1 VAAYSQKQSKSK
13 AGSIDLGTL
22 IDWVNESEDAT
33 TDSRGTSEKCR
44 DYYDS
49 KQWTDSEVKALNRRK
64 QAATV
69 INRVK
74 PKVDGLLG
82 LEKTQRTTAKCFPR
96 TPKHDQAADAATE
109 AIRYVLQ
116 DNFFNELRSQAF
128 ENIAVEGTGGL
139 EVVVKE
145 KNDEFKI
152 CLYHIFWDRIIY
164 DPHSRRKDFSDA
176 RYLGQVVW
184 MDYDEAVDLYPEGKD
199 ILEDMLGS
207 TGNTYEDKPRWMD
220 TTRRRVKIVEL
231 YYHES
236 GDVKYAC
243 FTRGGYLKGPSVS
256 PYVNEEGETEW
267 PYEFASAFV
276 DREGGRYGAVMQ
288 YLDVQDEINKR
299 RSKALHLMS
308 VRQIRIGKGSVDDV
322 NKVRQELAKP
332 DGVIEVTPGMEK
344 DFELLKTGDMAQAQF
359 NLLAEAKQEIDA
371 VGYNAAVSGKDD
383 RGLSG
388 VALRQRQMSGQTELA
403 PIFDV
408 LKHLDHRVYRKV
420 WNRIKQ
426 YWKEEKW
433 IRVTDD
439 EQNLKWVGLNKPVT
453 KGEDILRQAQESGLP
468 PDQLAQLQMRLLQ
481 DPLMQEKVST
491 ENDLAKLD
499 VDLVIHEAPDA
510 VTTQIEDF
518 QVLGEMVKSG
528 FPMPPEAVIMASPL
542 SHKDRIL
549 KMMKEQPQLPP
560 EIQEQMKK
568 MQEEGQK
575 LAEENQKLKTDQSA
589 EFAKLEAEKQ
599 KMQEQLKLE
608 REKAAAEIQLAREK
622 AAAEIQLEREK
633 AAADIELER
642 AKASAGIEVEQEK
655 IRGNVEVQREK
666 VKGDKELREAEL
678 GVTMAI
684 EDSKNTKKKEESDKM
699 VKTFSQET
707 QKQMEM
713 MAKAIVKEVLGE
725 MKKPKM
731 KKVSYKGKN
740 FTVQEKDGEVTI
752 Q

>member
-1 VAAYSQKQSKSK
+1 LAEYGKSK
-13 AGSIDLGTL
+13 EFSIDLGTL
-22 IDWVNESEDAT
+22 VDWVNESEDAT
-33 TDSRGTSEKCR
+33 VASRASAEKCR

-49 KQWTDSEVKALNRRK
+49 KQWSDAEAKALKKRK
-64 QAATV
+64 QAAVV

-96 TPKHDQAADAATE
+96 TPKHEKAADAATE

-116 DNFFNELRSQAF
+116 DNFYNEKRSSVF
-128 ENIAVEGTGGL
+128 ENIGVEGTGGV
-139 EVVVKE
+139 EVIVKE
-145 KNDEFKI
+145 YGKEKDLKI
-152 CLYHIFWDRIIY
+152 CINHIFWDRIIY

-184 MDYDEAVDLYPEGKD
+184 MDYDEAVDLYPDAED

-231 YYHES
+231 YYHDG
-236 GDVKYAC
+236 GDVYYCC
-243 FTRGGYLKGPSVS
+243 FTRGGHLKGPKVS

-267 PYEFASAFV
+267 PYEFGSAFV
-276 DREGGRYGAVMQ
+276 SREGERYGPVLQ

-308 VRQIRIGKGSVDDV
+308 VRQVRVEKGSVDDI

-332 DGVIEVTPGMEK
+332 DGVIETTPGMEK
-344 DFELLKTGDMAQAQF
+344 GFEVLKTGDMAQAQF

-388 VALRQRQMSGQTELA
+388 VALKQRQMSGQTELA

-439 EQNLKWVGLNKPVT
+439 EQNLRWVGLNKPVT
-453 KGEDILRQAQESGLP
+453 KGEMLLQQAQGLP
-468 PDQLAQLQMRLLQ
+468 PEQLAQLQMRIEQ
-481 DPLMQEKVST
+481 DPMMKEVVET
-491 ENDLAKLD
+491 ENDLANLD
-499 VDLVIHEAPDA
+499 VDLVISDAPDA

-518 QVLGEMVKSG
+518 QVLGEMIKSG

-560 EIQEQMKK
+560 EVQEQMKK
-568 MQEEGQK
+568 MREEGQK
-575 LAEENQKLKTDQSA
+575 LAQENQKLKTDKSA
-589 EFAKLEAEKQ
+589 DMADVQA
-599 KMQEQLKLE
+599 KMQIAQEELKVQ
-608 REKAAAEIQLAREK
+608 REKAIQ
-622 AAAEIQLEREK
+622 EIQLEREK
-633 AAADIELER
+633 AQAAIQLER
-642 AKASAGIEVEQEK
+642 EKFEQEL
-655 IRGNVEVQREK
+655 RLEREK
-666 VKGDKELREAEL
+666 A
-678 GVTMAI
+678 
-684 EDSKNTKKKEESDKM
+684 
-699 VKTFSQET
+699 
-707 QKQMEM
+707 
-713 MAKAIVKEVLGE
+713 MAKIALEREIAAA
-725 MKKPKM
+725 
-731 KKVSYKGKN
+731 
-740 FTVQEKDGEVTI
+740 
-752 Q
+752 

>member
-1 VAAYSQKQSKSK
+1 MASYARKSK
-13 AGSIDLGTL
+13 TKKESGIDLGTL

-33 TDSRGTSEKCR
+33 TESRATSEKCR
-44 DYYDS
+44 DYVDS
-49 KQWTDSEVKALNRRK
+49 KQWTDAEAKALARRK

-69 INRVK
+69 INRIK

-96 TPKHDQAADAATE
+96 TPKHEQAANAATE
-109 AIRYVLQ
+109 AVRYVLQ
-116 DNFFNELRSQAF
+116 DNFYNQLRSAAF
-128 ENIAVEGTGGL
+128 ENICIEGTGGI

-145 KNDEFKI
+145 KKDELKI
-152 CLYHIFWDRIIY
+152 CMYHIFWDRIIY

-184 MDYDEAVDLYPEGKD
+184 MDYDEAVELYPEAKD
-199 ILEDMLGS
+199 FLEDMLGS

-231 YYHES
+231 YYKEG
-236 GDVKYAC
+236 GDVKYCC
-243 FTRGGYLKGPSVS
+243 FTRGGALKGPQVS
-256 PYVNEEGETEW
+256 PYVNEDGETEW

-276 DREGGRYGAVMQ
+276 GREGYRYGAVMQ

-308 VRQIRIGKGSVDDV
+308 VRQVRIGKGSVDDV

-344 DFELLKTGDMAQAQF
+344 DFEVLKTGDMAQAQF

-388 VALRQRQMSGQTELA
+388 VALKQRQMSGQTELA
-403 PIFDV
+403 PLFDV

-420 WNRIKQ
+420 WNRVKQ

-453 KGEDILRQAQESGLP
+453 KGEEILKQAQGSMP
-468 PDQLAQLQMRLLQ
+468 PEQFAQLQFQVQQ
-481 DPLMQEKVST
+481 DPMMQEKVDT
-491 ENDLAKLD
+491 ENDIAHLD
-499 VDLVIHEAPDA
+499 VDLVIADAPDS

-528 FPMPPEAVIMASPL
+528 FPIPPEAVILASPL
-542 SHKDRIL
+542 SYKDRIL
-549 KMMKEQPQLPP
+549 KMMQEQPQLPP
-560 EIQEQMKK
+560 QVQEQMQK
-568 MQEEGQK
+568 MQETLQQ
-575 LAEENQKLKTDQSA
+575 LAQENQQLKTDQSA
-589 EFAKLEAEKQ
+589 EMAKLEIQKQ
-599 KMQEQLKLE
+599 KFAEEIKLAREKAQAEIQLE
-608 REKAAAEIQLAREK
+608 REKAI
-622 AAAEIQLEREK
+622 AEIQLEREK
-633 AAADIELER
+633 AAADVQLE
-642 AKASAGIEVEQEK
+642 KEK
-655 IRGNVEVQREK
+655 INGNVEVQKAK
-666 VKGDKELREAEL
+666 VKGDLAVKSIEL
-678 GVTMAI
+678 GMEADPD
-684 EDSKNTKKKEESDKM
+684 EKDRKESERSKAEEERLTRVQQDAREQAQM
-699 VKTFSQET
+699 IAKTL
-707 QKQMEM
+707 
-713 MAKAIVKEVLGE
+713 ADALIGE
-725 MKKPKM
+725 MRRPRTRKAN
-731 KKVSYKGKN
+731 YKG
-740 FTVQEKDGEVTI
+740 QTI
-752 Q
+752 VMTEQ

>member
-1 VAAYSQKQSKSK
+1 LAYAKPKSKSTE
-13 AGSIDLGTL
+13 SIDLGTL

-33 TDSRGTSEKCR
+33 TDSRATAEKCR

-96 TPKHDQAADAATE
+96 TPKHDKAADAATE

-116 DNFFNELRSQAF
+116 DNFYNELRSQAF
-128 ENIAVEGTGGL
+128 ENLGIEGTGGL

-145 KNDEFKI
+145 KKDELKI

-184 MDYDEAVDLYPEGKD
+184 MDHDEAVDLYPEGKD

-207 TGNTYEDKPRWMD
+207 TGNTYEDKPKWMD

-236 GDVKYAC
+236 GDVHYAC
-243 FTRGGYLKGPSVS
+243 FTRGGYLKGPKVS

-267 PYEFASAFV
+267 PYEFASLFV
-276 DREGGRYGAVMQ
+276 DRDGGRYGAVMQ

-388 VALRQRQMSGQTELA
+388 VALKQRQMSGQTELA

-439 EQNLKWVGLNKPVT
+439 EQNLKWVGLNKPMT
-453 KGEDILRQAQESGLP
+453 KGEMILQQAQEAKAP
-468 PDQLAQLQMRLLQ
+468 PEALAQLQFQIQQ
-481 DPLMQEKVST
+481 DPMMQEVVST
-491 ENDLAKLD
+491 ENDVANLD
-499 VDLVIHEAPDA
+499 VDLVIHDAPDA

-528 FPMPPEAVIMASPL
+528 FPIPPEAVILASPL
-542 SHKDRIL
+542 SYKDRIL

-575 LAEENQKLKTDQSA
+575 LAEENQKLKTDKSADMADVQS
-589 EFAKLEAEKQ
+589 
-599 KMQEQLKLE
+599 KMQIASEELKLA
-608 REKAAAEIQLAREK
+608 REKAEAEIKLAREK

-642 AKASAGIEVEQEK
+642 AKASANIEVEQEK
-655 IRGNVEVQREK
+655 IKGNVEVQRQK
-666 VKGDKELREAEL
+666 VQGDKEIREAEL

-684 EDSKNTKKKEESDKM
+684 ESSKDGKKKEESDKM

-725 MKKPKM
+725 MKRPKM